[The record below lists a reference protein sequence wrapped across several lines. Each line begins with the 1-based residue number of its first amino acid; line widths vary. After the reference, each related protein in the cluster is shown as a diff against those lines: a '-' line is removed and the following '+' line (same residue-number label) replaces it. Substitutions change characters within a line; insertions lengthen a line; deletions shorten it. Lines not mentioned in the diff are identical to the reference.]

1 MTFKEW
7 LPTQT
12 SRKDLVGHIATQ
24 LAKDETWLTVKE
36 ETLRSPAR
44 CLHHLETH
52 GYPTVIRQG
61 VDEAWKAY
69 HQEFYPDDRFTKF
82 RVYEG

>member
-12 SRKDLVGHIATQ
+12 SRKDLVGHIAAH
-24 LAKDETWLTVKE
+24 LAKDKDWQTMEGRSI
-36 ETLRSPAR
+36 RSPAQ

-61 VDEAWKAY
+61 VDEAWQAY